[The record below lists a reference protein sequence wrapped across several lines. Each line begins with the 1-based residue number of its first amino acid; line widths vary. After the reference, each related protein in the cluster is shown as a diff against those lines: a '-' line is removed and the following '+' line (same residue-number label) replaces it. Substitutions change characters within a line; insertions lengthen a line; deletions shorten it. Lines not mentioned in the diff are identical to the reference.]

1 MIRRPPR
8 STRTDTLFPYTTLFR
23 SYLQPISF
31 RTLTRSYLAFLRG
44 SARNAFARADP
55 FLVEP
60 PGNGGDRPAIA
71 HAEAISA
78 IGDAPRTAPL
88 QTVQGLIAR
97 RQTRHGPRAQ
107 RPVLP
112 PRLRPPSARLLP
124 PRQLIHPNTPRPHRK
139 ASGRAKGC

>member
-78 IGDAPRTAPL
+78 IGDAKRTAQL
-88 QTVQGLIAR
+88 QPGHGLIAR
-97 RQTRHGPRAQ
+97 RQHRHGQRDH

-112 PRLRPPSARLLP
+112 PPKTRPPANRTSVV
-124 PRQLIHPNTPRPHRK
+124 
-139 ASGRAKGC
+139 

>member
-1 MIRRPPR
+1 MRI
-8 STRTDTLFPYTTLFR
+8 SDWSSDVCSSDL
-23 SYLQPISF
+23 PISF

-78 IGDAPRTAPL
+78 IGDAQRTAQL
-88 QTVQGLIAR
+88 QPVHGLLAR
-97 RQTRHGPRAQ
+97 RQPRPGQRDQ

-112 PRLRPPSARLLP
+112 PRIRSEER
-124 PRQLIHPNTPRPHRK
+124 RVGQECV
-139 ASGRAKGC
+139 SQ

>member
-55 FLVEP
+55 FLDEP

-78 IGDAPRTAPL
+78 LGEAQRTAQL
-88 QTVQGLIAR
+88 QPVHGLKAR
-97 RQTRHGPRAQ
+97 RQPRPAQPDQ
-107 RPVLP
+107 RPVPL
-112 PRLRPPSARLLP
+112 
-124 PRQLIHPNTPRPHRK
+124 
-139 ASGRAKGC
+139 GRASVWDRAVQSGENSGTPV